1 MSPNINFR
9 ITFIHLFNFVLKTLL
24 KLQQSD
30 AAANHPYHRCADA
43 TANHLYH
50 RSADAAA
57 NHLYHRCADA
67 AANHLYHRCA
77 DAAFPD
83 GHIIIPSLKSLRG
96 FIHIFMKTV
105 GKMFYATTFMRKY
118 KVKVYNT
125 CVILYAV

>member
-30 AAANHPYHRCADA
+30 AAANHLYHRC
-43 TANHLYH
+43 
-50 RSADAAA
+50 ADAAA

-83 GHIIIPSLKSLRG
+83 GYIIILSLKSLLG

-105 GKMFYATTFMRKY
+105 SKIIYATTFMRKY
-118 KVKVYNT
+118 KVEVYNT
-125 CVILYAV
+125 CAILYAV

>member
-30 AAANHPYHRCADA
+30 HC
-43 TANHLYH
+43 
-50 RSADAAA
+50 
-57 NHLYHRCADA
+57 CADA

-83 GHIIIPSLKSLRG
+83 GYIIIPSLKGLLG

-105 GKMFYATTFMRKY
+105 SKIIYATTFMRKY
-118 KVKVYNT
+118 KVEVYNK
-125 CVILYAV
+125 CAILYAV